1 MGTAS
6 SVSCMLEAVNR
17 ELSSLIYLHIE
28 DMEKNSLLAYFPAYS
43 NICDTRRRIWGCFVL
58 QISVPL
64 NKGCS
69 VQPFGISVRV
79 SDSKKKKKNTSPYLQ
94 AGGQKAVP
102 AHHHGYLDFMSSG
115 HLPHSTSESALAY
128 LGHVGLTC
136 QLLNKLQHAPPK
148 LLAWSSTQPQERQ
161 AKDTAVHKNNE
172 P

>member
-1 MGTAS
+1 M
-6 SVSCMLEAVNR
+6 
-17 ELSSLIYLHIE
+17 
-28 DMEKNSLLAYFPAYS
+28 
-43 NICDTRRRIWGCFVL
+43 
-58 QISVPL
+58 
-64 NKGCS
+64 
-69 VQPFGISVRV
+69 QPSGISVGARDGNK
-79 SDSKKKKKNTSPYLQ
+79 SSPYLQ

-115 HLPHSTSESALAY
+115 HLLHSTSESALAY